1 MLSPE
6 IITMIGIGLAAIVIL
21 GTQNWR
27 YNSMT
32 QDRLSDL
39 QKQTSDLESKT
50 DVGLEKIEVRVNA
63 LDKQMSHL
71 DGFLEGLRDAIGGHR
86 AA

>member
-1 MLSPE
+1 
-6 IITMIGIGLAAIVIL
+6 MIGIGLTAIAML

-32 QDRLSDL
+32 KDRLSEL
-39 QKQTSDLESKT
+39 QKQISDLESKS
-50 DVGLEKIEVRVNA
+50 DVGLEKIEVRVNG

-71 DGFLEGLRDAIGGHR
+71 DGLLEGLRDAIRGHR